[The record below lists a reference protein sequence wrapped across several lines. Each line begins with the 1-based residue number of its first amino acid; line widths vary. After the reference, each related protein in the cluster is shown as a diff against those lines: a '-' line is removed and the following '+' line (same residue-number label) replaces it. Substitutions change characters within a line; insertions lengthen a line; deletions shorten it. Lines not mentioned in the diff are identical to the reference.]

1 MALERMN
8 AQDLLGLLPEGS
20 LLSACEPD
28 QLDDLLSRSKVE
40 FVPRREILIHQ
51 GDPGDSAVI
60 LVTGTARVNMVSANG
75 REIVLDYL
83 GPGTVIGEI
92 ALLDGG
98 ERTATVTMVEDG
110 SIMRLTRSECEDF
123 IASNPTVALRMLQE
137 MARRLRQMNLTVESD
152 RAFSAGPRLARYL
165 QRLTDEEAA
174 SLVAFLESM
183 TGEVPE
189 EALEEG
195 HELYRV
201 FFYHE
206 GVASGSGFAQ
216 APQDESSAVER
227 WASLSEQHGTELVL
241 CIASAIKRG
250 FLDNAEAERYAQPST
265 NIHPAYMVSGL
276 GQLID
281 ASARSDRLITFGC

>member
-8 AQDLLGLLPEGS
+8 AQDLLAILPEGS

-51 GDPGDSAVI
+51 GDPGDSAII
-60 LVTGTARVNMVSANG
+60 LITGTARVNMVSANG

-83 GPGTVIGEI
+83 APGTVIGEI

-110 SIMRLTRSECEDF
+110 SIMRLTRTECEDF

-137 MARRLRQMNLTVESD
+137 MAQRLRQMNLTVESD

-174 SLVAFLESM
+174 SQKLKINVSQSELGNFVGISRENINRQLSAWAEAGLIELDQ
-183 TGEVPE
+183 GKIRIVDC
-189 EALEEG
+189 EALWE
-195 HELYRV
+195 
-201 FFYHE
+201 
-206 GVASGSGFAQ
+206 
-216 APQDESSAVER
+216 
-227 WASLSEQHGTELVL
+227 
-241 CIASAIKRG
+241 IASMG
-250 FLDNAEAERYAQPST
+250 D
-265 NIHPAYMVSGL
+265 
-276 GQLID
+276 
-281 ASARSDRLITFGC
+281 